1 MRTLLT
7 LILAVLLADAALAQD
22 WQLRAV
28 CDLRKGGG
36 NGSSR
41 GAECSQLMAEVLMLL
56 PEKAGP
62 GNVAVLAE
70 LSDNLEKA
78 QATWD
83 APCRDPQHCPDYA
96 WSLRYAFVSKKI
108 LNVPRDKIFTA
119 LVCREGFSDT
129 APDDAA
135 CRLKLLKLLREM
147 VTRARKEG
155 ALLAV
160 LKCGGAETEAI
171 RPDGAGVAGYEV
183 VYAFVQ
189 LPDMLPMAGGDPK
202 ANAAYAVSQ
211 IAGPP
216 ETAPA
221 PGKGKAGEQAAARS
235 GQPQVQGQEAAR
247 APSAGAGQQPGTPPP
262 ARPGQPLAQQA
273 QPGQQFVQ
281 PSQPLHPSQPPNPPQ
296 TSQPSHP
303 SQPVAVQQSPAIKP
317 ASASEPG
324 KAASNRP
331 DAASA
336 RPPSPIQ
343 PGQAPLAAGEIVMQV
358 AALPNL
364 TQAETLAD
372 RLRAKGI
379 EASFEIVE
387 ADGRQFYRVLALGK
401 GSPESFRQKLA
412 EMGFPGAIQRR

>member
-1 MRTLLT
+1 MRTLLA
-7 LILAVLLADAALAQD
+7 LLFSLLLADAALAQD

-36 NGSSR
+36 NGASR

-96 WSLRYAFVSKKI
+96 WSLRYAFVSKKV
-108 LNVPRDKIFTA
+108 LNVPRDKTFTA

-135 CRLKLLKLLREM
+135 CRVKLLKLLREM

-160 LKCGGAETEAI
+160 LKCGGAEAEAI

-216 ETAPA
+216 ETAAA
-221 PGKGKAGEQAAARS
+221 PGKGKAGEQPPAPAQSAHPAPVQKIPDIRPASARDAGQAVPS
-235 GQPQVQGQEAAR
+235 RPETVSSLGQP
-247 APSAGAGQQPGTPPP
+247 PSA
-262 ARPGQPLAQQA
+262 
-273 QPGQQFVQ
+273 
-281 PSQPLHPSQPPNPPQ
+281 
-296 TSQPSHP
+296 
-303 SQPVAVQQSPAIKP
+303 KP
-317 ASASEPG
+317 ASPVQS
-324 KAASNRP
+324 SH
-331 DAASA
+331 
-336 RPPSPIQ
+336 
-343 PGQAPLAAGEIVMQV
+343 APLAAGEIVMQV

-364 TQAETLAD
+364 AQAETLAD

-379 EASFEIVE
+379 EASFEPVE

-401 GSPESFRQKLA
+401 GSPESFKQKLA